1 MRYLENKTYR
11 EDMEA
16 IMDHTRGFAR
26 LREKKILI
34 LGATGLIGSALTD
47 CLRYANAVHGMDTRV
62 YAASRHIEQLEQRF
76 GEPDGKYLHFMET
89 DVTRLKSSEPFDYII
104 PGAGY
109 GHPGAFMEK
118 PVEVLLSNVAGLH
131 KVLETA
137 GGNGQCRVLYL
148 SSGEAGQEVDH
159 LRTRACYPMGKKT
172 AETLCLCY
180 HKEYGTDVV
189 IARPCHTFGPWV
201 KMGDNRATA
210 QFLAA
215 AAAGRDIEMYS
226 AGSQVR
232 SFSYVADCVSGLLSA
247 LLLGESANVYGIAGG
262 EACTVRKFAGYC
274 AAAGGCRVTMH
285 LPDAREKAQTS
296 PIKDQIVENGA
307 LKGLG
312 WSPCYTIEAGI
323 ARSVRMMREE
333 RGG

>member
-1 MRYLENKTYR
+1 MDYLGNKTYR

-16 IMDHTRGFAR
+16 IMAHTPGFAR
-26 LREKKILI
+26 LRGKKILV
-34 LGATGLIGSALTD
+34 LGATGLIGAVLTD
-47 CLRYANAVHGMDTRV
+47 CLLYANAAHAMGIRV
-62 YAASRHIEQLEQRF
+62 YAASRHKEQLERRF
-76 GEPDGKYLHFMET
+76 GEADGKSLHFMET
-89 DVTRLKSSEPFDYII
+89 DVTGLKSPGAFDYII
-104 PGAGY
+104 HGAGY
-109 GHPGAFMEK
+109 GHPGAFMEQ
-118 PVEVLLSNVAGLH
+118 PAEVLLSNVVGVW
-131 KVLETA
+131 KVLKAA
-137 GGNGQCRVLYL
+137 GESGRCRVLYL

-159 LRTRACYPMGKKT
+159 LQTRACYPMGKKT
-172 AETLCLCY
+172 AETLCLCH

-201 KMGDNRATA
+201 RREDNRATA

-232 SFSYVADCVSGLLSA
+232 SFSYVADCVSGLLSV
-247 LLLGESANVYGIAGG
+247 LVLGESAKVYGIACG
-262 EACTVRKFAGYC
+262 EACSVREFAGYC
-274 AAAGGCRVTMH
+274 AAAGGCRVTTH
-285 LPDAREKAQTS
+285 LPDAGERAQIS
-296 PIKDQIVENGA
+296 PIKDQIMENGA